1 MSNQLTAERRDETRQ
16 AREHNHNTA
25 LKEQRGREAGG
36 QSYSN
41 PAMHLQAAVG
51 NRAILHLLQQ
61 GDLGN
66 KGSAKSSGAKLPDD
80 VREKMETAFGTDF
93 SDVTVHESPR
103 AAAMGARAFAQK
115 NMIHFAPG
123 QFSPNSQKGQSLL
136 GHELAHVVQQ
146 RQGRVSRSQGQDVV
160 FNPALEQEADHSGE
174 RASRGMSV
182 PGSFTMQMG
191 PSPAPQLDSS
201 APIQGSFFGS
211 IGRFAKMAA
220 GGAMKLGKAFVDSG
234 GMDMAKGALS
244 GFMGAKEGG
253 IGAGL
258 GGALQGAGGA
268 GGLLSFGKSMLGSL
282 FGGGKKP
289 EEEQQ

>member
-16 AREHNHNTA
+16 ARERNNNTA
-25 LKEQRGREAGG
+25 SKEQRGREAGG
-36 QSYSN
+36 QFFSN
-41 PAMHLQAAVG
+41 PAMQLQASVG
-51 NRAILHLLQQ
+51 NRAMLHLLQQ
-61 GDLGN
+61 GDLGS
-66 KGSAKSSGAKLPDD
+66 KGSAKSSGAKLPND

-93 SDVTVHESPR
+93 SDVTIHESPR

-115 NMIHFAPG
+115 NRIHFAPG
-123 QFSPNSQKGQSLL
+123 QYSPNSQKGQSLL
-136 GHELAHVVQQ
+136 GHELTHVVQQ
-146 RQGRVSRSQGQDVV
+146 RQGRVDRSQGVV
-160 FNPALEQEADHSGE
+160 FNPALEQEADHFGE
-174 RASRGMSV
+174 RASRGMPV
-182 PGSFTMQMG
+182 AGSLAMQMG

-220 GGAMKLGKAFVDSG
+220 GGAMKLGKAFIDSG

-244 GFMGAKEGG
+244 GFMGAKGGG

-258 GGALQGAGGA
+258 SGALEGAGGV